1 MSELSKD
8 EQLDP
13 LMKMRLALVAERRAA
28 ALAKDRGRV
37 VAAQDSIESLD
48 KAIADDAISPH

>member
-8 EQLDP
+8 KQLDP

-28 ALAKDRGRV
+28 AAAKDLERV
-37 VAAQDSIESLD
+37 VAAQDAIESLD
-48 KAIADDAISPH
+48 KAIADEANSPH